1 MSYFATQGRIPARPA
16 GSKRPWSADSWYYRK
31 WGNEEKRPAPC
42 GILHAEELGITGFA
56 GASQG
61 ADGINRGAF
70 LECSPHADYA
80 RRTPGSLNQWGKNM
94 AKMKKAFGRL
104 ISKWK
109 EEAAA
114 ANPGASDQDLAN
126 IINDMAQK
134 QGFDYAITPDK
145 VRVKAKAPARKR
157 ATAPPQATVSAP
169 ADHNSHLAAAAPAPR
184 KAEGQLLADL
194 RSFVQLVGKDAARS
208 LLNDMVDRL

>member
-1 MSYFATQGRIPARPA
+1 
-16 GSKRPWSADSWYYRK
+16 
-31 WGNEEKRPAPC
+31 
-42 GILHAEELGITGFA
+42 
-56 GASQG
+56 
-61 ADGINRGAF
+61 
-70 LECSPHADYA
+70 
-80 RRTPGSLNQWGKNM
+80 M
-94 AKMKKAFGRL
+94 AKLKKAFGRQ

-126 IINDMAQK
+126 IINDMAKK
-134 QGFDYAITPDK
+134 QGFAYTITPDK
-145 VRVKAKAPARKR
+145 VRAKAKAPARKR
-157 ATAPPQATVSAP
+157 AAGTRKAATGPALAQGNSTSTA
-169 ADHNSHLAAAAPAPR
+169 APR